1 MRAEYV
7 IPLQGMVASRI
18 EHLAGDIA
26 AATSTAQ
33 RQKLE
38 KERETLLKQQTE
50 LHTYDEKLRHYAD
63 KKIALD
69 LDDGVKVNYGKF
81 GDLLAE
87 VKAVTGTRDEEREL
101 HMSWSKEDMMEWE
114 ELGIYPGDGGNVCG
128 ECIDDHVLA
137 DLISQNASMT
147 SCSYCHRQ
155 NDRPFTAPLN
165 YVVKA
170 MAELIREEWV
180 DPANELPFE
189 SAEGGYQGA
198 LCSRRP

>member
-1 MRAEYV
+1 MRRSER
-7 IPLQGMVASRI
+7 PSSSR
-18 EHLAGDIA
+18 
-26 AATSTAQ
+26 
-33 RQKLE
+33 
-38 KERETLLKQQTE
+38 QTE

-87 VKAVTGTRDEEREL
+87 VKAVMVWTRDEEVGNL

-128 ECIDDHVLA
+128 DGIDHHVLA

-155 NDRPFTAPLN
+155 NL
-165 YVVKA
+165 
-170 MAELIREEWV
+170 
-180 DPANELPFE
+180 
-189 SAEGGYQGA
+189 
-198 LCSRRP
+198 